1 MSYSPVTFSSLFG
14 SNDSTTSSGQSDSPA
29 TDFLATLS
37 RASSELNKTVDI
49 GKADERLI
57 TFGQAAQAE
66 EADLSAADQF
76 RRIMGVYLTNLG
88 QPDASAQAEAALSL
102 SDFLNPAVEAGVDD
116 DIFEEELNPDM
127 MDSPDSSYTGGR
139 FKVNFSLGQ
148 SEEVGRGVES
158 FHFPRIVEKDGVYY
172 GYFIDHSAGGGYEV
186 GLATSTDGVNFD
198 YQGKVLTKGDDF
210 DAEQASF
217 PSVSYDDDTGKWYM
231 LYEGKSAEGDV
242 NTVCLAESDDGLNWQ
257 KKGPIIKPGDAG
269 KLSDVDVGTP
279 TMFKENGTWHVYFH
293 TYASDGRV
301 RMAYGS
307 GDSLDNLTISR
318 EPILDVDKRGIEGGT
333 VGARSNVVKIGEYYY
348 MAYEVSSA
356 AKDFSQADW
365 GTNLARAKSPGGPWE
380 KMEGGPLLTN
390 DEKGFGSDGPELLVQ
405 DDKLFL
411 YYRQSDN
418 TTARVEIK
426 GLTDGQEVYRA

>member
-1 MSYSPVTFSSLFG
+1 MSYSPVSFSSLFG
-14 SNDSTTSSGQSDSPA
+14 SDNSATSSSQSNSPA
-29 TDFLATLS
+29 TDFLSTLGQ
-37 RASSELNKTVDI
+37 ASAELNKTAYT
-49 GKADERLI
+49 GQTADGLT
-57 TFGQAAQAE
+57 TFGQAEQADE
-66 EADLSAADQF
+66 TELSAADQF
-76 RRIMGVYLTNLG
+76 RRVMGAYLANIG
-88 QPDASAQAEAALSL
+88 QTDPIARSQATTPL
-102 SDFLNPAVEAGVDD
+102 SDFLNPAAEAKVDGST
-116 DIFEEELNPDM
+116 FKEELDPDM
-127 MDSPDSSYTGGR
+127 MDSPDSNYTGGR
-139 FKVNFSLGQ
+139 FKVNFSLGR

-172 GYFIDHSAGGGYEV
+172 GYFIDHSAGGSYEV

-217 PSVSYDDDTGKWYM
+217 PSVSYDEDTGKWYM
-231 LYEGKSAEGDV
+231 LYEGKSADGDV
-242 NTVCLAESDDGLNWQ
+242 NTVCLAESEDGLNWE

-269 KLSDVDVGTP
+269 ELSDVDVGTP
-279 TMFKENGTWHVYFH
+279 TMFKEDGTWHVYFH

-301 RMAYGS
+301 RIAYGS
-307 GDSLDNLTISR
+307 GESLDNLTISQ

-333 VGARSNVVKIGEYYY
+333 VGARSNVVKIGDYYY

-356 AKDFSQADW
+356 AKDFSEADW
-365 GTNLARAKSPGGPWE
+365 GTNLARAKSPDGPWE
-380 KMEGGPLLTN
+380 KMAGSLLTN